1 VTDIKNQFDFIDRRV
16 VLTGGAG
23 GIGLACAEMFL
34 AGGARVDLIDVR
46 PEGLE
51 AAVAHFKGHENL
63 STHTSALH
71 SPEACAEALDA
82 ADGPID
88 VLVHLAGIFELDRLE
103 PDNRELWDRAIA
115 VNLTSAYDVALA
127 FRARTNGQRPGRLIF
142 ANSVA
147 GEQGN
152 RHFASY
158 AAAKAGLFGIVRSLA
173 QAWAPEVLVNAVAPG
188 IIDTP
193 MPAEF
198 IAKHGDRLVKTIP
211 LKRFGRPEEVA
222 GLIAFLAS
230 DLASFITGQTI
241 VVDGGVVMK

>member
-1 VTDIKNQFDFIDRRV
+1 
-16 VLTGGAG
+16 
-23 GIGLACAEMFL
+23 M
-34 AGGARVDLIDVR
+34 
-46 PEGLE
+46 PEGRPRLGLGGRVN
-51 AAVAHFKGHENL
+51 AA
-63 STHTSALH
+63 
-71 SPEACAEALDA
+71 P
-82 ADGPID
+82 P
-88 VLVHLAGIFELDRLE
+88 AG
-103 PDNRELWDRAIA
+103 
-115 VNLTSAYDVALA
+115 
-127 FRARTNGQRPGRLIF
+127 RAR
-142 ANSVA
+142 AA
-147 GEQGN
+147 
-152 RHFASY
+152 Y

>member
-1 VTDIKNQFDFIDRRV
+1 MSEIKNQFDFRERRV

-23 GIGLACAEMFL
+23 GIALACAEMFL

-51 AAVAHFKGHENL
+51 EAVEHFDGHVNL

-88 VLVHLAGIFELDRLE
+88 VLVHLAGLFELDRLE
-103 PDNRELWDRAIA
+103 PEDRALWDRAIA

-127 FRARTNGQRPGRLIF
+127 FRSRAISGRPARLIF
-142 ANSVA
+142 ANSIA
-147 GEQGN
+147 GEQGTP
-152 RHFASY
+152 HFTAY
-158 AAAKAGLFGIVRSLA
+158 AAAKGGLFGIVRSLA